1 MSKKL
6 KVILTLLFIFTVITA
21 FAIKSSY
28 ATGMPVVDEANGEA
42 SEENLEII
50 EGEAEVALPENT
62 GGWLAQFFGIERV
75 ATEYKAST
83 PTSTGDIISNTRGA
97 LDKLNELEISGS
109 TIEDWME
116 GKVHQSKGKGIYL
129 YGNIICF
136 KHWQHLKSGAT
147 NQLNL
152 PNAEKVNFTDYVLEE
167 DSNSK
172 VWSSDEGQ
180 FVPSKYK
187 IDPKLKKTPLIFQ
200 TVYEANTGSNFK
212 TNDFDERT
220 IRSNYS
226 IVQLRSSIG
235 ILDWSYSHELK
246 DMVTKE
252 KTYSNDYAIPY
263 ILAFSNKADGVS
275 FYYPTEAQ
283 QALWG
288 VTGHLRSSSCSIES
302 GSPNDY
308 DHDDSDLYMAAK
320 GVEEYE
326 LDTNPKSVSFYLPQN
341 AEVGT
346 AYFEKDPY
354 GDIFVEGEAELP
366 EEIVARS
373 DTRIR
378 IGPFVMGNYSY
389 AFSEYVKNYSSTN
402 KETKEIVQYPDVIGG
417 IVGAKLE
424 FTNTTLYV
432 GDQNDT
438 TPIEAQAKFV
448 YKDWY
453 GYSGYQY
460 GGTNA
465 DPRGDKR
472 WEDSDY
478 LYPPKFVG
486 GIGTKRPGEEA
497 NIRYDEGVGSKR
509 STMKVQIKQD
519 GKYIDY
525 PFPLPNS
532 VFFVEVPIIALGG
545 SAKAA
550 AANEWL
556 ETITF
561 TYRKTETKG
570 SGDSFVIRCVETK
583 VGHEDTALSG
593 GETLTS
599 PCSNYSCFRTKTGGT
614 DSIGCTCDTTHYKPG
629 CGDCYCDGTWTGS
642 CPVGYE
648 HTHTRSCYTR
658 DCGLSSHTHGSCN
671 SGNNVCTKT
680 EHSHSGPPGGC
691 YTLTCTKTEHTHDRC
706 SGHTYADG
714 GDCPL
719 KGYCDCP
726 KNHGADYSYYC
737 SYTGKTEYAYCSHG
751 HNDCQ
756 KSSWKTKDTLN
767 VIYGQPLVR
776 MNEAQVQVLERS
788 YDNNVKVRIFAKIG
802 IEKNLIYVWHGWD
815 TEFRTDHP
823 NILEVD
829 LEMYDDPH
837 SVWDNILGWLF
848 NDEDFPKPVTVGDAV
863 SYRVIVKNRSRGI
876 DLFIGARDVYPDGMV
891 ADDNT
896 RVFIF
901 KSQLF
906 KGIFNDEWEAPKV
919 IEGAPATK
927 TAKVA
932 VGAGEEIYFKVNFI
946 VTNEIISKADL
957 DEGWANY
964 AQITTYDALA
974 KTRDNEYYRGW
985 TNMDFTRTN
994 YHSEGEPRHNGPVV
1008 TLVSI
1013 DPPDIVVMKHYIVNV
1028 NKYISNVDHDK
1039 DVGTIGTDNTF
1050 VESDARYNNRAT
1062 QDAAYNHSNLQSV
1075 ETIMNPL
1082 QAAHTTNENNKR
1094 SNPVYVEYGDRVT
1107 YKIEIDNT
1115 TIAALHD
1122 SPYEDKKADVIF
1134 LTLKDTLPKKYSDLE
1149 VEVDTPQG
1157 PHYVAPTI
1165 TKDSMNGGELLF
1177 KDLKIPPNGKT
1188 TITVSLTV
1196 EEQAKDVIEENKAEV
1211 LKGNGY
1217 KIYNVNRGSG
1227 AEAIRDAWCDVSE
1240 FSHIV
1245 GPSSDWY
1252 RLNDYKVSMDKY
1264 ISSYNQSKLSNGG
1277 LINTDYADINTKG
1290 FDNFG
1295 SPVGKQE
1302 DTEDLDR
1309 AGQTDDAKYNNPVHV
1324 EKGEQVIYSIKLTNE
1339 SVGKG
1344 GSFPGSN
1351 KPATQVRP
1359 VEILETFDANLTLVG
1374 SSANIYESDGTYKR
1388 TVAYTV
1394 SRNKITLTDPYD
1406 PDAVLEPGDFLVV
1419 YVKVRVDESNMSLDT
1434 LKNTAKINKMTNVNS
1449 NDKEADED
1457 RAIQDSSQN
1466 QNTAPKQESVDYVRM
1481 KDLVIAG
1488 YVWIDKDKNGLM
1500 EPNDL
1505 TELQNAD
1512 ETGRFGPVGANA
1524 GKQGVVVKLYRLD
1537 DAGNPV
1543 LLRTT
1548 TTRSNGRYTFSDGHA
1563 SSEYSSLKPNKTD
1576 GTNKA
1581 LAYNE
1586 DTMYN
1591 RIDKADGKDEFGN
1604 YHGNGKYIE
1613 YFVEFEYDGVIYKST
1628 TKYAGM
1634 DNLTGDG
1641 NYNADYTKDSNAIE
1655 KTSERNSFNN
1665 KYQYIA
1671 YNSGFTRA
1679 KANSGASFTY
1689 DKTDHVSLLNENKN
1703 RVVKARSFV
1712 TKDDAGLYE
1721 KDNYLWLYPY
1731 SNGTGPETEYLK
1743 YINLG
1748 LELREEVDISLTKDV
1763 YKVKTTINGDEM
1775 EYEFNSNGKVNGG
1788 GNPLVSDDGTLENTN
1803 LEMEQVNDYIIEKPY
1818 GMEIYEADYKYR
1830 YEQYGATAV
1839 EKYKGKESELNIEV
1853 TYRIRI
1859 NHNKTIDDEVKG
1871 TGDMPLYAQINEI
1884 VDLYDENFIKYED
1897 GKVVEVREKD
1907 PTTGIFKAENKKIK
1921 VGEAWYYVPDGGNYK
1936 AVITKSNAGDVPIYV
1951 ETTGG
1956 GTHSRK
1962 ELTLSN
1968 SPRFVAGPN
1977 DGAGDGYNRVYIS
1990 GLDGI
1995 VLGEGEYIDIFVK
2008 YVVDKDAIEMKVD
2021 GSAYEETKLTEEEI
2035 QIKKNNGLPTTAILN
2050 TREQE
2055 GAIIAT
2061 VARSL
2066 KLKDSRDKGA
2076 SARGL
2081 ENLAQVNAYSI
2092 WYNKAA
2098 TVPTSLV
2105 DKDSNPGNIGID
2117 NGNAITSVD
2126 NSTYYEDMTYK
2137 TGIEIT
2143 AENTATDRDQTIEKY
2158 GNASITFDVPPLEL
2172 RTLSG
2177 IIWDDSRSDSIGESH
2192 SASGDYKEYNDIQY
2206 IGNGVLDGK
2215 DEKHDKAMSNDNV
2228 KENYALSPSD
2238 GEKKDFGIRN
2248 VKAEIIEIVK
2258 IDDTHYYEEVLEEV
2272 IWPYKQYARS
2282 GDTGEYSLYGY
2293 VPGEYIVRFTYGDS
2307 AEGEDNQP
2315 EIINDTVVFN
2325 GQDYKSTK
2333 FNSELHDDLTDAD
2346 VIMARMEVA
2355 NKSDGR
2361 DDEVRRLEV
2370 NAYSEVMTNKLAEI
2384 LKGKA
2389 NGTALTP
2396 NTKEKNLEGE
2406 LKMLRD
2412 NTYMIAETPVF
2423 LVRPEKLT
2431 PIQMTNSVFMT
2442 NGQWVTPITLVGA
2455 APNAEITNIT
2465 GNAAEVTLAGET
2477 SQPQGAIAPSGDDST
2492 TSSKENT
2499 TQMLYQYLQTV
2510 ENPIVPARNF
2520 DIEHVDFGIE
2530 YRPES
2535 EIRLVKEISRIE
2547 VITEDKQTLVDLH
2560 FYTTND
2566 GTDGTPKHNLDRD
2579 KSTGA
2584 ELVQFITNT
2593 YDTHALTN
2601 KLVNEETQGF
2611 VYIQVDQDILQ
2622 GCTIK
2627 ISYKFEAENNSEVDR
2642 ISERLDL
2649 IRYKENDATRD
2660 LINTYTAAS
2669 KDIVPEKYTAS
2680 GIARNAVY
2688 ADTYAEDAE
2697 GITYRTRP
2705 KTLTTT
2711 GTNGYFGRYVGHS
2724 YYTGKLST
2732 EAAQK
2737 DVVATLKFDKILDYI
2752 DVNLEYKQEST
2763 QELTRDRFWT
2773 RTIPDDLIDYLS
2785 ILRTKSEDPATGEVV
2800 YTPKTGVSL
2809 KNSDGYT
2816 YDTLV
2821 VSLDDRLKDDA
2832 YTRNPEDITGAPA
2845 SIRNNDLSRF
2855 LTPKVT
2861 DKTKDQVYSMGRVI
2875 LPVSKVLAADTAA
2888 DDMSYE
2894 NMAEVIQFTTL
2905 TGRRTNFA
2913 TTVGNAN
2920 IEEAKGDPGKGSP
2933 EFTLSSFESDTAAT
2947 ETVTLIPP
2955 TGLMRNRRAI
2965 VNVVETA
2972 KTGLEVV
2979 FVVGSVAVM
2988 IIILMSGTLFA
2999 VNKYKKRRI
3008 K

>member
-6 KVILTLLFIFTVITA
+6 KIILTLLFICTVITA
-21 FAIKSSY
+21 FAIKSSF
-28 ATGMPVVDEANGEA
+28 ATDMPVVDETNVEV
-42 SEENLEII
+42 SEENVDVI
-50 EGEAEVALPENT
+50 EGEAEVELPENT
-62 GGWLAQFFGIERV
+62 GGWLQRLFGTERI
-75 ATEYKAST
+75 ATEYKTKTPKST
-83 PTSTGDIISNTRGA
+83 ETIIKNTKDVFKEFNEE
-97 LDKLNELEISGS
+97 LDV
-109 TIEDWME
+109 TPWDVEDWMKGE
-116 GKVHQSKGKGIYL
+116 GSKPNGLYL
-129 YGNIICF
+129 YENIICF
-136 KHWQHLKSGAT
+136 KHWQHLAKGAASNT
-147 NQLNL
+147 SNTLRL
-152 PNAEKVNFTDYVLEE
+152 PNMDSDKAETFDKYVLEE
-167 DSNSK
+167 GAIIDIFDSDTPYYKGAELKNS
-172 VWSSDEGQ
+172 
-180 FVPSKYK
+180 PS
-187 IDPKLKKTPLIFQ
+187 IFQ
-200 TVYEANTGSNFK
+200 SVFEGRPSGTNFK
-212 TNDFDERT
+212 KNDTTTRT

-226 IVQLRSSIG
+226 IVKIKSWA
-235 ILDWSYSHELK
+235 LDSCKYALK
-246 DMVTKE
+246 DMVTHFR
-252 KTYSNDYAIPY
+252 TFDDDYAIPY
-263 ILAFSNKADGVS
+263 ILAFSDKAAGIE
-275 FYYPTEAQ
+275 FKPPTESQ
-283 QALWG
+283 KALWG
-288 VTGHLRSSSCSIES
+288 ITGDYKTSCNLE
-302 GSPNDY
+302 GGTVNDY
-308 DHDDSDLYMAAK
+308 DHMEEDLYKAAM
-320 GVEEYE
+320 GVQEYE
-326 LDTNPKSVSFYLPQN
+326 RDTRPKKISIIYPQG
-341 AEVGT
+341 AQIGS
-346 AYFEKDPY
+346 AYY
-354 GDIFVEGEAELP
+354 DIDTTSNLYIQGEPPEQP
-366 EEIVARS
+366 EEIIARS

-378 IGPFVMGNYSY
+378 IGPFQMSDYAY
-389 AFSEYVKNYSSTN
+389 AFSEYVKNYSNTT
-402 KETKEIVQYPDVIGG
+402 EDGEVLQYSDVIGG
-417 IVGAKLE
+417 IVGAE
-424 FTNTTLYV
+424 ITITNAGTFAI
-432 GDQNDT
+432 GDQNSDAAV
-438 TPIEAQAKFV
+438 TPRFV
-448 YKDWY
+448 YADWY
-453 GYSGYQY
+453 GYAGYRY
-460 GGTNA
+460 PGSA
-465 DPRGDKR
+465 SDVRGDVR
-472 WEDSDY
+472 NEDSEF
-478 LYPPKFVG
+478 LYAPTLK
-486 GIGTKRPGEEA
+486 GTTNPRRPQPGAEKENFYKISYNDSA
-497 NIRYDEGVGSKR
+497 KI
-509 STMKVQIKQD
+509 MIKQD
-519 GKYIDY
+519 KQEIEY

-532 VFFVEVPIIALGG
+532 IFFIEVPTILLGSDAATIS
-545 SAKAA
+545 SAHY
-550 AANEWL
+550 L
-556 ETITF
+556 EEIKF
-561 TYRKTETKG
+561 TYRKTET
-570 SGDSFVIRCVETK
+570 SGTGDAFITRCAETK
-583 VGHEDTALSG
+583 IANDSTYQSG
-593 GETLTS
+593 GVTLAS
-599 PCSNYSCFRTKTGGT
+599 PCTGSRDYSCFRDKDGSDSYGCYCSGGHHK
-614 DSIGCTCDTTHYKPG
+614 SS
-629 CGDCYCDGTWTGS
+629 CGDCYCAGKWTGS
-642 CPVGYE
+642 CDVGYE
-648 HTHTRSCYTR
+648 HEHSDCPGSCYTKK
-658 DCGLSSHTHGSCN
+658 CG
-671 SGNNVCTKT
+671 KT
-680 EHSHSGPPGGC
+680 EHKHGKCNEGNNTCNRTEHEHDDGC
-691 YTLTCTKTEHTHDRC
+691 YKRTCGKVEHEHDWC
-706 SGHTYADG
+706 SGHTYANG
-714 GDCPL
+714 GNCSK
-719 KGYCDCP
+719 KGFCDCDG
-726 KNHGADYSYYC
+726 HGSGHYS
-737 SYTGKTEYAYCSHG
+737 STHHSNDNGYAYCIHG
-751 HNDCQ
+751 HNKCIATSW
-756 KSSWKTKDTLN
+756 SSDTTS
-767 VIYGQPLVR
+767 VKYGKPLVR
-776 MNEAQVQVLERS
+776 INEAKVQVIETNYSRS
-788 YDNNVKVRIFAKIG
+788 DDVRIFVYIKVR
-802 IEKNLIYVWHGWD
+802 KQLQYTWHGWD
-815 TEFRTDHP
+815 TAFRTDDGS
-823 NILEVD
+823 ILDLDFDVD
-829 LEMYDDPH
+829 INQDSSIWDKILAFFFNEEEEM
-837 SVWDNILGWLF
+837 
-848 NDEDFPKPVTVGDAV
+848 KPAAVGDCV
-863 SYRVIVKNRSRGI
+863 SYRVFLENFTDI
-876 DLFIGARDVYPDGMV
+876 DLYMWARDIYPAGMV
-891 ADDNT
+891 ANDDT
-896 RVFIF
+896 RVHIY
-901 KSQLF
+901 KTKAYSW
-906 KGIFNDEWEAPKV
+906 DPPEV
-919 IEGAPATK
+919 VEGAPASTS
-927 TAKVA
+927 ARIMVP
-932 VGAGEEIYFKVNFI
+932 AGSQSRDVFFKVNFI
-946 VTNEIISKADL
+946 VTNQIL
-957 DEGWANY
+957 ANSEDGSTFY
-964 AQITTYDALA
+964 NTGTFSSYDALR
-974 KTRDNEYYRGW
+974 KVEDNPHN
-985 TNMDFTRTN
+985 TNRHLNIEFNRTH
-994 YHSEGEPRHNGPVV
+994 YAAGSSEPRHYGPVITYAIV
-1008 TLVSI
+1008 
-1013 DPPDIVVMKHYIVNV
+1013 DPQDRVVIKNYVINV
-1028 NKYISNVDHDK
+1028 NKYISNVDHDE
-1039 DVGTIGTDNTF
+1039 DIGTIGTDNTF
-1050 VESDARYNNRAT
+1050 MSGNGNESDARYNNRAA
-1062 QDAAYNHSNLQSV
+1062 QEAAVVKGKIGSV
-1075 ETIMNPL
+1075 KGDVVNPL
-1082 QAAHTTNENNKR
+1082 TALHTTNENAKSR
-1094 SNPVYVEYGDRVT
+1094 NPVYVEHGDRVT

-1115 TIAALHD
+1115 TVVQTKP
-1122 SPYEDKKADVIF
+1122 SPYENPEDVY

-1157 PHYVAPTI
+1157 AHYTAPTI
-1165 TKDSMNGGELLF
+1165 VKDSMSGGELIF
-1177 KDLKIPPNGKT
+1177 KDMKVPGNGKT
-1188 TITVSLTV
+1188 TITIKLTV
-1196 EEQAKDVIEENKAEV
+1196 EESEKGVIEENKAEV
-1211 LKGNGY
+1211 LKDDGN
-1217 KIYNVNRGSG
+1217 KVYNINRGDESQ
-1227 AEAIRDAWCDVSE
+1227 AMRDAWCDVSE
-1240 FSHIV
+1240 FTHLTGS
-1245 GPSSDWY
+1245 SSDWY
-1252 RLNDYKVSMDKY
+1252 ILNDYKVSMDKY

-1309 AGQTDDAKYNNPVHV
+1309 SGQTDDAKYNNPVHV

-1344 GSFPGSN
+1344 GSFPGGN

-1374 SSANIYESDGTYKR
+1374 SSANIYESDGTYKK

-1419 YVKVRVDESNMSLDT
+1419 YVKVRVDESNMSLKT

-1457 RAIQDSSQN
+1457 RVIQDASQN

-1500 EPNDL
+1500 EANDL

-1543 LLRTT
+1543 HLRTT

-1591 RIDKADGKDEFGN
+1591 RIDKADGKDTFGN
-1604 YHGNGKYIE
+1604 YHGNGTYIQ

-1634 DNLTGDG
+1634 DNLTGNG
-1641 NYNADYTKDSNAIE
+1641 NYNANYTKDSNAIE
-1655 KTSERNSFNN
+1655 KTSERSSFNN

-1671 YNSGFTRA
+1671 YNSGFTTA

-1712 TKDDAGLYE
+1712 TKDDAGVYE

-1748 LELREEVDISLTKDV
+1748 LELREEADISLTKDV

-1788 GNPLVSDDGTLENTN
+1788 GNPHVNADGTIENQFTN
-1803 LEMEQVNDYIIEKPY
+1803 FIQLDNYIIEKPY

-1871 TGDMPLYAQINEI
+1871 TGDEPLYAQINEI

-1921 VGEAWYYVPDGGNYK
+1921 VGEAWYYVPGGGNYK
-1936 AVITKSNAGDVPIYV
+1936 AVVSQPNDGDVPMYV
-1951 ETTGG
+1951 ETKSG
-1956 GTHSRK
+1956 GTHSRRD
-1962 ELTLSN
+1962 LTLSN
-1968 SPRFVAGPN
+1968 SSKFVAGPN
-1977 DGAGDGYNRVYIS
+1977 NGAGDGYNRVFIS
-1990 GLDGI
+1990 GLEGI
-1995 VLGEGEYIDIFVK
+1995 VLGEGECVDIFVK
-2008 YVVDKDAIEMKVD
+2008 YVVDKDAIEMNID
-2021 GSAYEETKLTEEEI
+2021 GAAYQETKLTEEEI

-2050 TREQE
+2050 TREQ
-2055 GAIIAT
+2055 GSVTIAT

-2081 ENLAQVNAYSI
+2081 ENIAQVNAYSI
-2092 WYNKAA
+2092 WYDKGA
-2098 TVPTSLV
+2098 TLPTSLV

-2126 NSTYYEDMTYK
+2126 NSTYYEDMSYK

-2143 AENTATDRDQTIEKY
+2143 AENTSTDRDQTIEKY
-2158 GNASITFDVPPLEL
+2158 GKLSIDFEVPPLDL

-2177 IIWDDSRSDSIGESH
+2177 VIWDDSRSDSIGESH
-2192 SASGDYKEYNDIQY
+2192 GASGDYKEYNDIQY
-2206 IGNGVLDGK
+2206 IGNGIFSTS
-2215 DEKHDKAMSNDNV
+2215 DEKDDKAMSNDNV

-2258 IDDTHYYEEVLEEV
+2258 VDDTHYYEEVLEEV

-2282 GDTGEYSLYGY
+2282 GNNGEYSLYGY

-2307 AEGEDNQP
+2307 AEGETNQA
-2315 EIINDTVVFN
+2315 EIINDTIVFN

-2333 FNSELHDDLTDAD
+2333 FNSDLRDDLTNAD
-2346 VIMARMEVA
+2346 IIMARMEVE

-2389 NGTALTP
+2389 NGTTLTP
-2396 NTKEKNLEGE
+2396 NTNEKNLDGE

-2412 NTYMIAETPVF
+2412 NTYMVAETPVF

-2431 PIQMTNSVFMT
+2431 PIQMTNSVFMVD
-2442 NGQWVTPITLVGA
+2442 NQWVTPVSLVGA
-2455 APNAEITNIT
+2455 APSAETMGVT
-2465 GNAAEVTLAGET
+2465 GNAVDATLAGADSPFSKPET
-2477 SQPQGAIAPSGDDST
+2477 PSGGGGGGAT
-2492 TSSKENT
+2492 SKENT
-2499 TQMLYQYLQTV
+2499 SKMLYQYLQTV
-2510 ENPIVPARNF
+2510 ENPLVPSRDF

-2566 GTDGTPKHNLDRD
+2566 GVNDTPKHNLDRD

-2593 YDTHALTN
+2593 YDTQALTN
-2601 KLVNEETQGF
+2601 KLVNEQTQGF

-2622 GCTIK
+2622 GCTIR

-2660 LINTYTAAS
+2660 LISTYTAAS

-2688 ADTYAEDAE
+2688 TDTYAEDAE

-2773 RTIPDDLIDYLS
+2773 RTIPDDLTDYLS
-2785 ILRTKSEDPATGEVV
+2785 ILRTKSEDPATGEVI
-2800 YTPKTGVSL
+2800 YTPKAGVSL
-2809 KNSDGYT
+2809 KNSEGYT

-2888 DDMSYE
+2888 DDMTYE

-2913 TTVGNAN
+2913 TTVGNAD
-2920 IEEAKGDPGKGSP
+2920 IESATGDPGKGSP

-2979 FVVGSVAVM
+2979 FIVGSVAVM